1 MNANVDFSKNHIRFP
16 KCCSTPY
23 AVSVQPNS
31 TDTTATVSWQ
41 PGGGESQWL
50 LEYKTSS
57 ASEWTSV
64 VCHQPSYLIAE
75 VVPSVQYMGRLMAVC
90 DTANGEGSGFV
101 DFTFTVVPATPSA
114 YNIVASA
121 GEGVTILPT
130 GNVNVMAGYDI
141 TFDIVPDTAAGYVI
155 REVFVDEVA
164 QGPVPAYTFYA
175 VDADHTIRAE
185 FLNTG
190 INELPEELI
199 AVYPNPTNGKVT
211 VSGFSANIRSV
222 SVFDIYG
229 KQLCIKEVYDD
240 SLILDLTH
248 CSAGIYFLHI
258 LLDNDGE
265 QNFKI
270 IKN

>member
-1 MNANVDFSKNHIRFP
+1 MI
-16 KCCSTPY
+16 
-23 AVSVQPNS
+23 AVYGHNGVLRSGNKFKVWNCQ
-31 TDTTATVSWQ
+31 DYRQVSFYDYQ
-41 PGGGESQWL
+41 
-50 LEYKTSS
+50 
-57 ASEWTSV
+57 
-64 VCHQPSYLIAE
+64 
-75 VVPSVQYMGRLMAVC
+75 MAP
-90 DTANGEGSGFV
+90 F
-101 DFTFTVVPATPSA
+101 
-114 YNIVASA
+114 
-121 GEGVTILPT
+121 
-130 GNVNVMAGYDI
+130 
-141 TFDIVPDTAAGYVI
+141 DTAAGYVI